1 MTTDERRE
9 VINILTECYEFLCG
23 SRSEKAEQDMLTS
36 ISLYIDRLKEKDKY
50 HECCGMKKNTYD
62 IRSITVKVNKKKE

>member
-23 SRSEKAEQDMLTS
+23 SRSDKAEQDFMQ
-36 ISLYIDRLKEKDKY
+36 RLRDDIEKLKKLDER
-50 HECCGMKKNTYD
+50 HECCGMKKNTG
-62 IRSITVKVNKKKE
+62 